1 MVLECYEQKSE
12 EAKLFDKQDRL
23 RERIFK
29 LRNDILLISH
39 LDDEYW
45 LKNMHFTENQW
56 IRLFKLEEQGIDKLK
71 EKLSKMVLE
80 DRKLSK
86 EWEEKYY
93 DKST

>member
-39 LDDEYW
+39 IDDEYW
-45 LKNMHFTENQW
+45 LNNLIH
-56 IRLFKLEEQGIDKLK
+56 
-71 EKLSKMVLE
+71 
-80 DRKLSK
+80 
-86 EWEEKYY
+86 
-93 DKST
+93 